1 MPAGIDGWVMS
12 IAVPDEVELVLL
24 SAATALVNG
33 EGLLAGIVTDGDLAR
48 NLDRN
53 LAETSVDDIMTRR
66 PKIVTPQLLA
76 SAALALL
83 NEHDVS
89 ALVVV
94 EDARPVG
101 IVHFHDLLRIGVA

>member
-1 MPAGIDGWVMS
+1 Y
-12 IAVPDEVELVLL
+12 
-24 SAATALVNG
+24 
-33 EGLLAGIVTDGDLAR
+33 LAGIVTDGDLAR

-66 PKIVTPQLLA
+66 PRTVTPQMLA
-76 SAALALL
+76 SGALALL

-94 EDARPVG
+94 DDSRPVG
-101 IVHFHDLLRIGVA
+101 IVHFHDLLRLGVA